1 MNNVR
6 AVWEAEHREELKKKQ
21 RTEREKILKEE
32 KQIEDLKRLQVKEG
46 IIPQSS
52 LTQIEWMYQDRSAFN
67 KDEKTAEEY
76 LLGKEV
82 TEKDMSK
89 VAAPVSVDKG
99 GDLQDGEKGNL
110 ASILEKT
117 DQQLVESFTT
127 NENEAFLRMKED
139 PLVMI
144 KQKELEQRQ
153 QVYSNPM
160 ILKKIQ
166 KEI

>member
-67 KDEKTAEEY
+67 KDEKTAEEF
-76 LLGKEV
+76 LLGKSV
-82 TEKDMSK
+82 TEKDLSAANQAPGGGA
-89 VAAPVSVDKG
+89 VA
-99 GDLQDGEKGNL
+99 GDLTEGERGNL

-117 DQQLVESFTT
+117 D
-127 NENEAFLRMKED
+127 
-139 PLVMI
+139 
-144 KQKELEQRQ
+144 
-153 QVYSNPM
+153 
-160 ILKKIQ
+160 
-166 KEI
+166 

>member
-1 MNNVR
+1 MGLSYLTKKNWNPSNMNNVR
-6 AVWEAEHREELKKKQ
+6 AVWEAEHREEIKIKQ

-32 KQIEDLKRLQVKEG
+32 KQIEDPKRLQVREG

-67 KDEKTAEEY
+67 KDEKTAEEF

-82 TEKDMSK
+82 SEKQLRT
-89 VAAPVSVDKG
+89 AAQTG
-99 GDLQDGEKGNL
+99 QQQAGDLTEGERGNM
-110 ASILEKT
+110 ANILEKT

-139 PLVMI
+139 PLVLI
-144 KQKELEQRQ
+144 KQREIEQRQ
-153 QVYSNPM
+153 
-160 ILKKIQ
+160 
-166 KEI
+166 

>member
-1 MNNVR
+1 MGLSYLTKKNWNPSNMNNVR
-6 AVWEAEHREELKKKQ
+6 SVWEAEHREELKKKQ

-46 IIPQSS
+46 IIPASS

-67 KDEKTAEEY
+67 KDEKTAEDY
-76 LLGKEV
+76 LLGKAV
-82 TEKDMSK
+82 SEKELNSGPK
-89 VAAPVSVDKG
+89 
-99 GDLQDGEKGNL
+99 GDLTAGEGGNL

-117 DQQLVESFTT
+117 DQQLVEAFTT

-144 KQKELEQRQ
+144 KQKEME
-153 QVYSNPM
+153 
-160 ILKKIQ
+160 
-166 KEI
+166 

>member
-1 MNNVR
+1 MGLSYLTKKNWNPSNMNNVR

-76 LLGKEV
+76 LLGKSV
-82 TEKDMSK
+82 TEKDLSAANQAPGGGAA
-89 VAAPVSVDKG
+89 VA
-99 GDLQDGEKGNL
+99 GDLTEGERGNL

-117 DQQLVESFTT
+117 D
-127 NENEAFLRMKED
+127 
-139 PLVMI
+139 
-144 KQKELEQRQ
+144 
-153 QVYSNPM
+153 
-160 ILKKIQ
+160 
-166 KEI
+166 

>member
-6 AVWEAEHREELKKKQ
+6 AVWEAEHREDLKKKQ

-67 KDEKTAEEY
+67 KDEKTAEEF

-82 TEKDMSK
+82 TEKDIRNTGQTGNA
-89 VAAPVSVDKG
+89 VT
-99 GDLQDGEKGNL
+99 GDLTAGEGGTL

-117 DQQLVESFTT
+117 DQ
-127 NENEAFLRMKED
+127 
-139 PLVMI
+139 
-144 KQKELEQRQ
+144 
-153 QVYSNPM
+153 
-160 ILKKIQ
+160 
-166 KEI
+166 

>member
-1 MNNVR
+1 MGLSYLTKKNWNPSNMNNVR
-6 AVWEAEHREELKKKQ
+6 SVWEAEHREELKKKQ

-67 KDEKTAEEY
+67 KDEKTAEEF

-82 TEKDMSK
+82 TERDM
-89 VAAPVSVDKG
+89 AATKVDKVV
-99 GDLQDGEKGNL
+99 GDLTAGEGGNL

-117 DQQLVESFTT
+117 DQ
-127 NENEAFLRMKED
+127 
-139 PLVMI
+139 
-144 KQKELEQRQ
+144 
-153 QVYSNPM
+153 
-160 ILKKIQ
+160 
-166 KEI
+166 